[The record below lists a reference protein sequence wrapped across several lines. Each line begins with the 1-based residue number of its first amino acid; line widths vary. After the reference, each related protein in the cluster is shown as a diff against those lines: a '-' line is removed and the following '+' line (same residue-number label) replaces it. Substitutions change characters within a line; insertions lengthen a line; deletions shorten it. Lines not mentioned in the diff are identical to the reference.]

1 MLGRVPCQER
11 ILGDDYVANIRTI
24 AEMTGVSKST
34 VSRVINN
41 EKYVS
46 NEIREKVQKAIEET
60 NYVSN
65 GNAVKLSK
73 GKNYTLGVTLPY
85 NNSCYDELVNSIL
98 YQAKVNGYQV
108 LLLPTYYEEETESN
122 YYALLEKKMIDGLIL
137 TSRAKD
143 LNNLEKLNLKGKVIS
158 TEKIN
163 SHQFSMIYPD
173 RKSAYDRLFLDLY
186 RQGVSKIMFTTKRE
200 AAKSQSTR
208 DKVESYEHYFGE
220 AVEGVNYFTGVEGY
234 TGGYNWAIEIGK
246 SRTISGFIYANGDD
260 TAAGIISG
268 MEEVGLVHKKDFQV
282 VGEGNLPYSRLLNF
296 STIDFLP
303 KDIGKSVVDFILSG
317 NEKINQSKEPKII
330 RR

>member
-1 MLGRVPCQER
+1 MV
-11 ILGDDYVANIRTI
+11 NIRTL

-46 NEIREKVQKAIEET
+46 DEIRKKVQYAIEQT

-73 GKNYTLGVTLPY
+73 GKNDTLGVTLPY
-85 NNSCYDELVNSIL
+85 NNSCYDQLVNTIL

-122 YYALLEKKMIDGLIL
+122 YYSLLEKKMIDGLIL
-137 TSRAKD
+137 TSRTKNLD
-143 LNNLEKLNLKGKVIS
+143 NLEKLNLKGKIVS

-163 SHQFSMIYPD
+163 NHQFSMIYPD
-173 RKSAYDRLFLDLY
+173 RKSVYDHLFLDLHKK
-186 RQGVSKIMFTTKRE
+186 GVSEVIFTTKR
-200 AAKSQSTR
+200 AKDQSQSTM
-208 DKVESYEHYFGE
+208 DKVESYERYFGE
-220 AVEGVNYFTGVEGY
+220 AIEGRDYFIGIEDY
-234 TGGYNWAIEIGK
+234 TDGYNWAVEIGNK
-246 SRTISGFIYANGDD
+246 RTISGFIYANGDD

-268 MEEVGLVHKKDFQV
+268 MEKIGLVHKKDYHV
-282 VGEGNLPYSRLLNF
+282 IGEGNLPYSRLLNF

-303 KDIGKSVVDFILSG
+303 EEIGESVVDFILSG
-317 NEKINQSKEPKII
+317 NDKINVSKQPKII
-330 RR
+330 IR